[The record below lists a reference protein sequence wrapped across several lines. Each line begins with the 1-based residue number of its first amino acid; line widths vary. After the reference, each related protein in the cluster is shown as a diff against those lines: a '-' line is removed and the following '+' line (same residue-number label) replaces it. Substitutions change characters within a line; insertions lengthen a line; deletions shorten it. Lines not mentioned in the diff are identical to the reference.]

1 MKKYVFFIREYN
13 DWDNIAP
20 IIYYL
25 AKNSSSKICI
35 CFYKTDLRYTSQ
47 FKYLEKTV
55 GHNLQ
60 VFYWSPKKLSSIS
73 KLSIR
78 VFNKFSQILKLRKI
92 LNQNKTVPE
101 DKLKGW
107 FEIIK
112 MQEYSR
118 IVVIFDRVLDPIVEQ
133 VRYELRDLNCVLVS
147 CPHGPMTQVNRMRY
161 THQTK
166 RVNLKAELSISNF
179 LQSYEHVIVS
189 DYLES
194 EFDEKFGFLEQ
205 HSPAPDKSKM
215 VVLGSIR
222 YCQEWL
228 NHVDIFTPK
237 PEKKN
242 RDKIKAV
249 FFMRKFSYNVFKD
262 EVHRTLDLFSS
273 FPDID
278 FYIKPHTR
286 GMQYSSKIDAP
297 NIRIVNEESS
307 SFLINMA
314 DVIFFHGGTG
324 IMLESLA
331 KKKLTACIDYLDSN
345 RNVYEYFNACHT
357 LRCRDEL
364 CFFLDSIIAGKT
376 NVVSGEKVLK
386 EIVYARDHSISVPD
400 RYINFFKN
408 L

>member
-1 MKKYVFFIREYN
+1 MKKYVFFTRTYN

-35 CFYKTDLRYTSQ
+35 CFYEKDLRYTSQ

-60 VFYWSPKKLSSIS
+60 VFYRSPKKLSSII
-73 KLSIR
+73 KFSIR
-78 VFNKFSQILKLRKI
+78 VFNKFFRILKLGKT

-101 DKLKGW
+101 DDLRRW
-107 FEIIK
+107 LDIIK
-112 MQEYSR
+112 TQECSR
-118 IVVIFDRVLDPIVEQ
+118 VVVIFDRVLDPIVEQ
-133 VRYELRDLNCVLVS
+133 VRYELRDFNCILVS
-147 CPHGPMTQVNRMRY
+147 CPHGPVTLVNRMRY
-161 THQTK
+161 IHQTK
-166 RVNLKAELSISNF
+166 RFNSKAELSISNF
-179 LQSYEHVIVS
+179 LQSYEHVIIS

-194 EFDEKFGFLEQ
+194 EFDEKSSFPQ
-205 HSPAPDKSKM
+205 QYSTTPDKSKM

-228 NHVDIFTPK
+228 NHVNIFTPE
-237 PEKKN
+237 PEKKIS
-242 RDKIKAV
+242 DKIKAV
-249 FFMRKFSYNVFKD
+249 FFMRKFAYNVFKD

-286 GMQYSSKIDAP
+286 GMQYLPKVDAP
-297 NIRIVNEESS
+297 NIHIVYEESS

-314 DVIFFHGGTG
+314 DVIFFHGGAG
-324 IMLESLA
+324 IILESLA

-357 LRCRDEL
+357 LKCRDEL

-376 NVVSGEKVLK
+376 NIVSGEKVLK